1 MTEEKG
7 RRVPPM
13 GGAVPGYGSPS
24 EREEEKAAW
33 LQLARWELAEQ
44 VSNPNQGDQQTQQ
57 HPSKGKPDS
66 R

>member
-1 MTEEKG
+1 
-7 RRVPPM
+7 M

-44 VSNPNQGDQQTQQ
+44 VSNPNQGGPANTATPVQ
-57 HPSKGKPDS
+57 
-66 R
+66 REA

>member
-1 MTEEKG
+1 
-7 RRVPPM
+7 M